1 MVRAMRIFTR
11 IALFILPFI
20 FIGCAQMHPPLQTH
34 LNKTLHHIDV
44 AALEFDDKLKIRRLT
59 PLTLMMGSTGLMIDN
74 IMVEAQGYEY
84 KQKVGDVGLECGKV
98 FKSTLIHR
106 LKESGYV
113 VHDRNERYWD
123 YFKPSRKAL
132 RDQTDAILRIN
143 MEQVGFWAGG
153 LNRPYQASALIR
165 VEMVT
170 PKGREVLYRNRFVIG
185 LSPKDVHILKDYIG
199 TTELVERGKETPTFK
214 NFKALLASGE
224 ESRFDLLNVMALAA
238 RKISRDL
245 KPAEER
251 DLLAV
256 EQSQPPQSTPH
267 SRWGNAL
274 NPSGSSNPQMFDSGS

>member
-1 MVRAMRIFTR
+1 MTRLIFLL
-11 IALFILPFI
+11 IPFVLAS
-20 FIGCAQMHPPLQTH
+20 CAQMHPVLQTT
-34 LNKTLHHIDV
+34 LNKTLHHIDI

-59 PLTLMMGSTGLMIDN
+59 PLTMMLGSTGLMIDN

-84 KQKVGDVGLECGKV
+84 AKKVGDVGLECGKV

-123 YFKPSRKAL
+123 YFKASRKSI

-153 LNRPYQASALIR
+153 LTRPYRASALIR
-165 VEMVT
+165 VEMVAAQ
-170 PKGREVLYRNRFVIG
+170 GREVLYRNRFVIG
-185 LSPKDVHILKDYIG
+185 LSPKDVRILKDYIG
-199 TTELVERGKETPTFK
+199 TTELVERGKLSPTFK
-214 NFKALLASGE
+214 NFKTLLANGS

-238 RKISRDL
+238 RKIATDL
-245 KPAEER
+245 KPKEER

-256 EQSQPPQSTPH
+256 EYTSPNTTPRGDWNH
-267 SRWGNAL
+267 GGL
-274 NPSGSSNPQMFDSGS
+274 NPSGSSNASTLDLSGS